1 MLVGSIEINL
11 LVIRCTKWSSM
22 TLSQEIDIQ
31 CNRVSIQPLT
41 LLTLHFCLS
50 QSFLQLP
57 HIPLA
62 LFSSSIICYHFR
74 QMFPGPQPEL
84 SQGITM
90 RSVGAKKHS
99 SLCSQV
105 ALDTD
110 TYQEGKYEYS
120 TMMWWYSLKTKKDK
134 YSKRVKIVT
143 LGVCSR
149 QGFKIHILVWF
160 WDYFLDIK

>member
-1 MLVGSIEINL
+1 MLAGSIEMNL
-11 LVIRCTKWSSM
+11 LVIRWTKWSSL
-22 TLSQEIDIQ
+22 TLSHGHIQ
-31 CNRVSIQPLT
+31 CNRVSIQPLRL

-50 QSFLQLP
+50 QSSLHLP
-57 HIPLA
+57 NIPLA
-62 LFSSSIICYHFR
+62 LFSSSIICYRFR
-74 QMFPGPQPEL
+74 RMFPGPQPEL

-99 SLCSQV
+99 SVRSQV

-110 TYQEGKYEYS
+110 IYQEGKFEYL

-143 LGVCSR
+143 LGICSW
-149 QGFKIHILVWF
+149 QGFWI
-160 WDYFLDIK
+160 